1 MKISGIT
8 RRIDELGRIVIP
20 KEIRKKMH
28 IRKGELLEIYMEDIN
43 TISLKKHNTINEKQD
58 FINKFVKVLAS
69 KIKTNVFVTN
79 LEEIV
84 FSNVD
89 NVIGKKLALDFENKA
104 LLTKDQDVLICKDYK
119 LNKNYKLYKICP
131 YGDLVGY
138 MVIEDKTKINDDLQ
152 SLASF
157 CLNILENYF
166 EE

>member
-20 KEIRKKMH
+20 KEIRKNMH
-28 IRKGELLEIYMEDIN
+28 IKKGELLEIYMEDIN

-84 FSNVD
+84 FSNLD
-89 NVIGKKLALDFENKA
+89 NVIGKKLILDFEHKISSK
-104 LLTKDQDVLICKDYK
+104 KDSGILICKDLK
-119 LNKNYKLYKICP
+119 LSKNYELYKICP

-138 MVIEDKTKINDDLQ
+138 MIIDDSSKLTNDLIDLT
-152 SLASF
+152 SF
-157 CLNILENYF
+157 ALNILENYF

>member
-89 NVIGKKLALDFENKA
+89 NVVEKKLALDFENKA

-131 YGDLVGY
+131 NGDIVGY

>member
-58 FINKFVKVLAS
+58 FINKFVKILAS

-89 NVIGKKLALDFENKA
+89 NVVGKKLALDFENKA

-119 LNKNYKLYKICP
+119 LNKSYKLYKICP

-152 SLASF
+152 GLASF

>member
-89 NVIGKKLALDFENKA
+89 NVVGKKLALDFENKA

-119 LNKNYKLYKICP
+119 LNKNYKLHKICP
-131 YGDLVGY
+131 NGDLVGY
-138 MVIEDKTKINDDLQ
+138 MVIEDKTKINDDLK
-152 SLASF
+152 SLSSF